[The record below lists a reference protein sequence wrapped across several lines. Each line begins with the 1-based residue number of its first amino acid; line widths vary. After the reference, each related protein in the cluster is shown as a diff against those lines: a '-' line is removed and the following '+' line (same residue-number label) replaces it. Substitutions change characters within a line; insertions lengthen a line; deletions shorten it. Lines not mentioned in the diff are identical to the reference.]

1 MHVIKSCWRINT
13 FTFKEDEDAAWWSRT
28 SGSEVRSI
36 YSLPKRNITYERHVF
51 NTGMQAVDETIDSYM
66 SPNSDCKQSIV
77 GLHLLSLTNCSWS
90 KGWYSVCG
98 GRYMGMV
105 VVLQL
110 RGAGWW
116 MPNSY
121 LVAFLVDEGRTLETL
136 EFTIRIGS
144 NILTVSMFRFLSGL
158 IDISVL
164 PETISVDSKFL
175 FVFVRNRYTEFVYI
189 TNGNCKA
196 EYSIREIRNSYTVIT
211 GCSFPALS
219 FRITLHE
226 TGDLLTWSALQ
237 GLCRAME
244 KSSEQ
249 YKLPKTLLKKAPQD
263 GKHPYI
269 ST

>member
-1 MHVIKSCWRINT
+1 
-13 FTFKEDEDAAWWSRT
+13 
-28 SGSEVRSI
+28 
-36 YSLPKRNITYERHVF
+36 
-51 NTGMQAVDETIDSYM
+51 
-66 SPNSDCKQSIV
+66 
-77 GLHLLSLTNCSWS
+77 
-90 KGWYSVCG
+90 
-98 GRYMGMV
+98 
-105 VVLQL
+105 
-110 RGAGWW
+110 

-226 TGDLLTWSALQ
+226 TGDLLT
-237 GLCRAME
+237 
-244 KSSEQ
+244 
-249 YKLPKTLLKKAPQD
+249 
-263 GKHPYI
+263 
-269 ST
+269 